1 MKEIIYITAIYTGT
15 IIGAGFATGK
25 EIQQFFANPAG
36 IIIAFFLFLI
46 INTRLF
52 TYINKNDIYTYEELL
67 EYKCFRIK
75 SFVKI
80 LSGTFAL
87 LSYGVMCSGAGE
99 ALNFKGAGILFSVL
113 CCVIFMFELK
123 GITYLNLIAT
133 PLIIVG
139 ITLISGM
146 KIATFADTT
155 YSAVKYCAY
164 NTLCCLPVV
173 PSFNY
178 YMKNIKKAYIS
189 AFSVTVTVCLLI
201 FAVYFALPDTVCNL
215 PLLKTAEEMG
225 LTYFYYPS
233 LLLAMLTTA
242 VSSGY
247 GYMCCYNKG
256 KNTHIGALLITSIIM
271 QSIDFGVLVNY
282 VFNFFGLV
290 SLVILYFLLKKS

>member
-25 EIQQFFANPAG
+25 EIQQFFANPSG

-52 TYINKNDIYTYEELL
+52 TYVNKNNIYTYEELL
-67 EYKCFRIK
+67 DYKCPRLK
-75 SFVKI
+75 NFVKAV
-80 LSGTFAL
+80 SGIFAL

-99 ALNFKGAGILFSVL
+99 ALNFKGAGILFSAL

-133 PLIIVG
+133 PLIIIG
-139 ITLISGM
+139 IVAISCT
-146 KIATFADTT
+146 KITTFADTT
-155 YSAVKYCAY
+155 YSSVKYCAY
-164 NTLCCLPVV
+164 NTLCCLPVI

-178 YMKNIKKAYIS
+178 YMKDTKKAYIS
-189 AFSVTVTVCLLI
+189 ALSVTVTVCLLI
-201 FAVYFALPDTVCNL
+201 LAVYFALPDIVINL
-215 PLLKTAEEMG
+215 PLLKTAEETG

-247 GYMCCYNKG
+247 GYMCCNTKG
-256 KNTHIGALLITSIIM
+256 KYTHIGVLFITSIIM
-271 QSIDFGVLVNY
+271 QRIDFGVLVNY

-290 SLVILYFLLKKS
+290 SLGILYFLLKKS